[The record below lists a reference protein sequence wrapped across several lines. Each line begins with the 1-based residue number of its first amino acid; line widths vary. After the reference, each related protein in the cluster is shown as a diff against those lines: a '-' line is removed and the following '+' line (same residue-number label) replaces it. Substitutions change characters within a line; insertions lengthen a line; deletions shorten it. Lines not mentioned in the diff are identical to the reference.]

1 MEKKRSGE
9 NRQARWR
16 RTMVTYE
23 RERVGK

>member
-16 RTMVTYE
+16 RTMVTYGE
-23 RERVGK
+23 GEGK